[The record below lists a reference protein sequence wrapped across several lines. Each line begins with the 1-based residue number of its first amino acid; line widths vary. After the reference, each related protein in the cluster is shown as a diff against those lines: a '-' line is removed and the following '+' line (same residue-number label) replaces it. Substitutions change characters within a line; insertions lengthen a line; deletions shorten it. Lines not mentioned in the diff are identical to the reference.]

1 MRLPLSSRSL
11 SVRLV
16 VLMTLALLPLGL
28 MALYQTRGVIERA
41 EDLARGALV
50 AEAERAV
57 AAERQVLLEAIGAAR
72 GLAATI
78 PLVERDL
85 AQCSRILREFIGQ
98 YGYFVFAGF
107 LPPDGVM
114 RCSSQG
120 RAVDFSGLP
129 GFQEL
134 IAAPRLTFEVN
145 REGAASGQSV
155 LISSVPIYDQ
165 GLFQGFVLISIPHYL
180 ASELRQDA
188 ETESG
193 LKFAVLNREGRVL
206 SATQGLEDTASFLPV
221 GADMDQ
227 MRTQGETTF
236 AGVTQ
241 AGERRIFATFPLV
254 PDEVVVVGSWP
265 AGALS
270 LVQGPVQGAL
280 AVLFPILMW
289 FAGVSVAY
297 FGLHRLVIRHVGALR
312 DAMRRFALGERDIAV
327 LQLDGPS
334 MEFAEA
340 QRAFNRMA
348 LVLTDAEARREQDL
362 RDKEVLLRE
371 VHHRVKNNLQMIA
384 SMMNMQSRTVRAP
397 ESKRV
402 LHALQRRVQGL
413 AAIHRTLYT
422 TPDMTSVDVAGLAE
436 EMVSQIAAP
445 AGTGGARRVH
455 VRRHLA
461 PLRLYP
467 DQAVPLSMVLS
478 EMLTNAFKYVGTPED
493 GAAWIE
499 VTLAETEDG
508 YVSLTVENSRGTPV
522 SELPGEESTGIGT
535 RLMQAFVMQLDGVE
549 EVRALPERYVMTVR
563 FRPTEFHAE
572 GA

>member
-1 MRLPLSSRSL
+1 MRLSLSSRSL
-11 SVRLV
+11 PARLV

-78 PLVERDL
+78 PLVESDP

-120 RAVDFSGLP
+120 RAVDFSSLP

-145 REGAASGQSV
+145 REGQASGQSV

-180 ASELRQDA
+180 ANELREDPEA
-188 ETESG
+188 ENG
-193 LKFAVLNREGRVL
+193 LKFAVLNREGRIL
-206 SATQGLEDTASFLPV
+206 SATEGAGDAALFLPA
-221 GADMDQ
+221 GMDLDR
-227 MRTQGETTF
+227 MRAQGETTF
-236 AGVTQ
+236 AGVTT
-241 AGERRIFATFPLV
+241 AGERRVFATFPLV
-254 PDEVVVVGSWP
+254 PDEVLVVGSWP

-397 ESKRV
+397 ETKRV

-445 AGTGGARRVH
+445 AGAGARTVT

-478 EMLTNAFKYVGTPED
+478 EMLTNAFKYVGTPGD

-549 EVRALPERYVMTVR
+549 EVRALPERYTMTVR